1 MAKEAGSPEQAVSEI
16 EAALRSMET
25 LASKPASAGRTS
37 RPKGSAPASGSE
49 HQKSRQPILGTA
61 FRWLVAVAAIA
72 TLPLLVLVRLS
83 VWFYTDYGLWPWI
96 AAIGGAVS
104 GAFVFIVVVLIVIK
118 GATGSFRAPTYFKRA
133 VFGLVLVYCGYSALL
148 VSAGNAKSEE
158 VRSTYTSLL
167 PSLRLALSTWML
179 VDSRLVITDAERQV
193 EDYARMGLPRNEASL
208 HFVTSSGYV
217 HAVDL
222 RTIGRPEW
230 LNFLTTVYFK
240 AMGFSALRHGGTTD
254 HLHVS
259 IQIDPPTPEQR
270 SNPSRQRDDK
280 HDTESG

>member
-1 MAKEAGSPEQAVSEI
+1 MAKEAASAEQAVSEI
-16 EAALRSMET
+16 EAALRSMEA
-25 LASKPASAGRTS
+25 LASKPASAGRSS
-37 RPKGSAPASGSE
+37 RPKGSTPGSGSASP
-49 HQKSRQPILGTA
+49 KSRQRIFGAA

-72 TLPLLVLVRLS
+72 TLPLLILVRLS

-104 GAFVFIVVVLIVIK
+104 GAFVFIVVALMVIK
-118 GATGSFRAPTYFKRA
+118 GTTGGIRAPRYFKRA
-133 VFGLVLVYCGYSALL
+133 VFGLVLVYCGYSALF
-148 VSAGNAKSEE
+148 VSAGNVKSTD
-158 VRSTYTSLL
+158 VRATYRSLH

-179 VDSRLVITDAERQV
+179 VDSRLVITDAERQI

-208 HFVTSSGYV
+208 HLVTSSGHV

-230 LNFLTTVYFK
+230 RNFLTTVYFK
-240 AMGFSALRHGGTTD
+240 AMGFRTLRHTGTAD

-259 IQIDPPTPEQR
+259 IPIQE
-270 SNPSRQRDDK
+270 
-280 HDTESG
+280 